1 MAFKN
6 WSKAKDTDKRDYFQ
20 EMTNEVIKGLEECEA
35 GGWKTPWLVCREQP
49 YNPVT
54 GTKYSGVN
62 FMATLVRKFPDPRF
76 FTFKNVQEL
85 AEKTGLDL
93 HVKKGEKGTPVF
105 KALQV
110 FTGNDR
116 EDGDA
121 VEATDSN
128 GVRSF
133 WKMVHA
139 GTVFNGSQ
147 IEGLEPYQAIQ
158 HSSAPSEE
166 FGLLVE
172 ALRERTGLQ
181 LKHSE
186 EGRAYYSPN
195 SHLVHLPHPHRFKTI
210 EDYID
215 TGTHELGHATGPV
228 LGRDMSGKFG
238 SEAYAKEEF
247 VAELHSLFIGGAMGV
262 DPSGE
267 RMEQHREYIRSW
279 LKVLKEDKTF
289 IVEASQKAGKAFEF
303 NMGVL
308 ESYKL
313 ERDNKLSE
321 SQEHVESLMN
331 KLRIK
336 TVKPSGLVA
345 GM

>member
-1 MAFKN
+1 M
-6 WSKAKDTDKRDYFQ
+6 
-20 EMTNEVIKGLEECEA
+20 
-35 GGWKTPWLVCREQP
+35 
-49 YNPVT
+49 T

-76 FTFKNVQEL
+76 YTFKNVQEL

-93 HVKKGEKGTPVF
+93 RVKKGEKGTPVF

-110 FTGNDR
+110 FTDNDK
-116 EDGDA
+116 EDGEA
-121 VEATDSN
+121 VETTDSN

-147 IEGLEPYQAIQ
+147 IEGLAPYQAPQ
-158 HSSAPSEE
+158 HSSTPSEE

-172 ALRERTGLQ
+172 ALREKTGLRVN
-181 LKHSE
+181 HSE
-186 EGRAYYSPN
+186 EGRAYYSPAN
-195 SHLVHLPHPHRFKTI
+195 HLVHLPHPHRFKTI

-262 DPSGE
+262 EPSGE

-313 ERDNKLSE
+313 EREDKVTE
-321 SQEHVESLMN
+321 SQDFAQALMD

-336 TVKPSGLVA
+336 SVKPSGLVA